1 MSKVTTTYDN
11 TLKEKIFIIKGEEG
25 YARSTDCVLTE
36 LYTNDGERRSDWN
49 TSLDNMKLEFRIN
62 VLRDV
67 GASQVVLYDN
77 DTTIGVYDF
86 DTNAHS
92 IDLKYEGVGEDNRIE
107 LSYDVEHHL
116 YAKYMGNKQC
126 MKSQSQSYHLFEPM
140 PDAFKCELSF
150 LDADGFVMNGGINS
164 DYDMLDTI
172 EFKVK
177 LEADDYIT
185 GNTIEVYDGN
195 TLIGEYTTDS
205 TGLTELIQ
213 IETHDV
219 ETYTDFSGLKK
230 LTAKFNGTQYLEAKL
245 TTTNVSV
252 GYTVSVIEY
261 PQYVVNSE
269 PSQVIAKV
277 ESYNGNEPK
286 DNMSSN
292 YYAVFQI
299 YRDEDPTGYEKI
311 SSSEQPDFD
320 GMIYFDNVVFTKG
333 EFCIRF
339 AFPFSFDYISE
350 GYTHN
355 IYENVTVA
363 VSPKQA
369 VTSANNVLPISATLK
384 QGTAPLLYEG
394 IVVDFNGSSILTD
407 ANGLAVYNYEGNST
421 GDVSVTASV
430 YSAYDTANIEDV
442 YQYWSKRNG
451 NISISYRDIFGAT
464 TSQSNGWKCTP
475 LSLAYINRLMNFE
488 ENISW
493 EFVVKGV
500 SKLTGIGEYD
510 TPISGIKVGDVI
522 KAVYDVETNYVTYI
536 VNQTTI
542 GSFQIHHRSFIAFE
556 FYFADSTGYLTID
569 EVKIKRSA

>member
-11 TLKEKIFIIKGEEG
+11 TLKEKIFLIKGEEG

-36 LYTNDGERRSDWN
+36 LYTHNGERQPDWN

-92 IDLKYEGVGEDNRIE
+92 IDLKYEGGDEDNRIE

-126 MKSQSQSYHLFEPM
+126 LKSQSQSYHLFEPM

-150 LDADGFVMNGGINS
+150 IDADGFVMNGGTNS

-177 LEADDYIT
+177 LEAEDYIS

-195 TLIGEYTTDS
+195 TLIGEYTTDAN
-205 TGLTELIQ
+205 GLTELIQ

-219 ETYTDFSGLKK
+219 ETYTDFQGLKK
-230 LTAKFNGTQYLEAKL
+230 LTARFRGTQYLEAKL

-277 ESYNGNEPK
+277 ESYNGNEPSAH
-286 DNMSSN
+286 MSMN

-299 YRDEDPTGYEKI
+299 HRDEDPTGYEKI
-311 SSSEQPDFD
+311 SSSEQPNWD

-339 AFPFSFDYISE
+339 AFPFSFDYVSDD
-350 GYTHN
+350 YTTN
-355 IYENVTVA
+355 VYDNVTVE

-369 VTSANNVLPISATLK
+369 ITSANNVLPISATLK
-384 QGTAPLLYEG
+384 QGIAPLPEG
-394 IVVDFNGSSILTD
+394 IAVDFNGSSILTN
-407 ANGLAVYNYEGNST
+407 ANGIAVYNYEGNSI

-442 YQYWSKRNG
+442 YQYWSKTNG
-451 NISISYRDIFGAT
+451 NFSIWYRDRYGAT

-475 LSLAYINRLMNFE
+475 WSLFYMTQLMSFE
-488 ENISW
+488 ENITW

-500 SKLTGIGEYD
+500 SKLTGIGEGNY
-510 TPISGIKVGDVI
+510 PISGIKVGDVI

-542 GSFQIHHRSFIAFE
+542 GSFQLHHRSSITFE
-556 FYFADSTGYLTID
+556 FYFEDSTGYLTID